1 MTEYLLRHWRRSD
14 AAAFRAA
21 VNESLSD
28 LQQWMNWALGE
39 PRSPEDTA
47 RQLSEWE
54 SDFRLELKWRY
65 AVVESHS
72 GLILGGASIHQRIG
86 MGGRDLGYWL
96 RSSACGRGV
105 MTAVVQ
111 QLTSRAF
118 EQQEAERVEIHCDRD
133 NQRSIALAARL
144 GFKIVGEYLRT
155 RPNGE
160 QRISRIYRLERAEF
174 PTPRML
180 MLRGLPRVSFDD

>member
-14 AAAFRAA
+14 ATAFRAA
-21 VNESLSD
+21 VDESLPD
-28 LQQWMNWALGE
+28 LKPWMNWALGE
-39 PRSPEDTA
+39 PRTLEETA
-47 RQLSEWE
+47 SQLSDWE
-54 SDFRLELKWRY
+54 SDFRLELRWRY
-65 AVVESHS
+65 AIVEAHS
-72 GLILGGASIHQRIG
+72 SLILGGASIHQRIG

-96 RSSACGRGV
+96 RSSASGHGI

-111 QLTSRAF
+111 QLTSIAF
-118 EQQEAERVEIHCDRD
+118 EKQEAERVEIHCDRD
-133 NQRSIALAARL
+133 NVRSIALAARL

-160 QRISRIYRLERAEF
+160 QRISQIYRLERAEF

-180 MLRGLPRVSFDD
+180 MLRGLPRVRCDD